1 MNYNFLLLIS
11 FFFLTI
17 SHSNGQDFFKFNE
30 ENTFNTYGDALEN
43 GRILLLT
50 MHVNGYYSLGG
61 RGFPKYEHFVEEFY
75 DTTYDFNK
83 LYLLDSELSIEKE
96 LNFQSNLDSIN
107 WVLNFQVDEPDNEL
121 VVLVANL
128 MADTTKFY
136 MHWYNLDLQLQHS
149 LTIPTAYKPLANW
162 FFGWHF
168 IINSNNNI
176 AYTGTNGFHEF
187 DKYGTKVNTYLAT
200 GKEVYGPPSP
210 YLVQNSVGG
219 YFSTSPQLYNYTSFN
234 PDLSFIEGVN
244 YRNLQEPRR
253 NVSTDC
259 KRFAVNTSNEK
270 AYITGFV
277 RIEESCD
284 TTDIGIFRRGEFVYK
299 YNLIEPDIPTVFFVD
314 TPAQC
319 NYNRYGQFAIDL
331 FYDDHIYYSHSD
343 KDCGF
348 IAFPGQEPTCFE
360 TYITVKC
367 LDDKGNLRWKKYL
380 GGDAAYLPQGV
391 VATPDSGV
399 VVFVLRHHPDENFR
413 YEADIYVAK
422 FDKHGNPVELPT
434 AGLVPVNEVLL
445 NNTIKV
451 YPNPVSNYLIV
462 EGLQFDKQAE
472 IKIYNSLGQL
482 VFNEKVN
489 NNKIN
494 LHHLQNGYYTYAIFE
509 EAYLI
514 KADKVLKW

>member
-1 MNYNFLLLIS
+1 MNNIFLSITLLI
-11 FFFLTI
+11 FLTI
-17 SHSNGQDFFKFNE
+17 SQANGQDFFKLNDK
-30 ENTFNTYGDALEN
+30 NNLDSYAIGLAN
-43 GRILLLT
+43 GKIILQT
-50 MHVNGYYSLGG
+50 MHVNGYYSI
-61 RGFPKYEHFVEEFY
+61 RGAEPKFDQFILEFSEL
-75 DTTYDFNK
+75 TYNFNK
-83 LYLLDSELSIEKE
+83 IYLLNSELSIERE
-96 LNFQSNLDSIN
+96 LNFQSTLDSVN
-107 WVLNFQVDEPDNEL
+107 WVLNFQVDEKDNDL

-136 MHWYNLDLQLQHS
+136 MHWYSLDLELQHTLLLS
-149 LTIPTAYKPLANW
+149 AAYKPLAHR
-162 FFGWHF
+162 FRGWHF
-168 IINSNNNI
+168 IINNDNNI
-176 AYTGTNGFHEF
+176 VYSGINDFYEF
-187 DKYGTKVNTYLAT
+187 DKYGTKINAYYFTDNEIDITLSQYI
-200 GKEVYGPPSP
+200 Y
-210 YLVQNSVGG
+210 QNSLGG
-219 YFSTSPQLYNYTSFN
+219 YFSAEPQIFNYANFT
-234 PDLSFIEGVN
+234 PDLSIIEGVN
-244 YRNLQEPRR
+244 YRDLQMPSRR
-253 NVSTDC
+253 VLRDC
-259 KRFAVNTSNEK
+259 NRLALNKSKEN
-270 AYITGFV
+270 AYMTGFV
-277 RIEESCD
+277 RIEELCD
-284 TTDIGIFRRGEFVYK
+284 SADIGIYRYGEFVYK
-299 YNLIEPDIPTVFFVD
+299 YNLIEPNIPTVFFVD
-314 TPAQC
+314 TPTVC
-319 NYNRYGQFAIDL
+319 NNIRYGQFAIDL

-451 YPNPVSNYLIV
+451 YPNPVTNYLIV

-482 VFNEKVN
+482 VFNEKVS